1 MLAVRDVS
9 VRYQGFLA
17 LSGASFDL
25 QSGQW
30 LMVLGANGAGKST
43 LLSAVAQTVP
53 YQGQVL
59 LHGKEARGIKSRAFA
74 RQVAVLRQSH
84 GVGYAFSV
92 EQLVSLGRYAHQGPF
107 IDQDAAGPQKIT
119 EALQLCGLLDK
130 RCQNVQTLSGGELQR
145 AFLAQVFAQDAP
157 LLLLDEP
164 TSHLDLRYQR
174 ELFDIISIWLK
185 TPGRAVLAVV
195 HDLLLARRYGSH
207 GVLLKSG
214 QMVAAGSLEAV
225 LTHKHLSYAYG
236 MDVAGWFHQ
245 LYQPWLSDVAVQHGH
260 TGNNPV

>member
-1 MLAVRDVS
+1 MLTVRDVA

-17 LSGASFDL
+17 LSGISFDL
-25 QSGQW
+25 HKGQW
-30 LMVLGANGAGKST
+30 LMVMGANGAGKST
-43 LLSAVAQTVP
+43 LLNAIAQAIP

-59 LHGKEARGIKSRAFA
+59 LDGRDARGIKTKTYA

-84 GVGYAFSV
+84 KVGYAFSV

-107 IDQDAAGPQKIT
+107 SSQDNEGPQKVK
-119 EALQLCGLLDK
+119 EALQLCGLTQK
-130 RCQNVQTLSGGELQR
+130 RYQNVQTLSGGELQR

-174 ELFDIISIWLK
+174 ELFDLISMWLK

-207 GVLLKSG
+207 GVLLKAG
-214 QMVAAGSLEAV
+214 HTVAAGSLDDV
-225 LTHKHLSYAYG
+225 LTQGHLSAAYG
-236 MDVAGWFHQ
+236 MDVAGWFAQ
-245 LYQPWLSDVAVQHGH
+245 LYQPWLPDVASQHGH